1 MWCFPVC
8 AVMCVFINMT
18 LDLMMRYNAIL
29 SPSVQPRDHIA
40 PTMRA
45 QLWTT
50 PHTRHANT
58 RQRLKVG
65 LLSSDFGVHPV
76 ATLIRGF
83 VQFVDTSKIELY
95 CFALTDKRSWW
106 GINISKTAEHFIN
119 LASTN
124 TVVSALGILCVDDEF
139 CTRIAWLINI
149 RFVMAIAIRML
160 PWK

>member
-1 MWCFPVC
+1 
-8 AVMCVFINMT
+8 
-18 LDLMMRYNAIL
+18 
-29 SPSVQPRDHIA
+29 
-40 PTMRA
+40 MRA

-50 PHTRHANT
+50 PHTRNAKT

-76 ATLIRGF
+76 ATLIRSF

-106 GINISKTAEHFIN
+106 GLNISHKAEHFIN

-124 TVVSALGILCVDDEF
+124 TQVCGATFVALVILQYSFHLLIYCDLSLSS
-139 CTRIAWLINI
+139 IAN
-149 RFVMAIAIRML
+149 RML
-160 PWK
+160 PWKLQCKKLTF